1 MRRGC
6 HRRDECAP
14 ASRCSGASGLATRR
28 LLRPSS
34 DLPSGARTA
43 RVRSASFVRGLCFF
57 FRFMYRGREHVPLT
71 CSFFDILICHL
82 ARAHTNGRWARTIHQ
97 RAPLEQ
103 KCARKCA
110 GSRSHVTALF
120 DTLVFTLVYAYGVRG
135 HARGRDTTSAR
146 RPPARVGRTT
156 ARHCG
161 YLLIIYRR
169 EINMKHPTDMLHSRH
184 TLCDVV
190 WALGSA
196 CL

>member
-43 RVRSASFVRGLCFF
+43 RVRSASFVRGLCVMY
-57 FRFMYRGREHVPLT
+57 RFMYRGREHVPLT

-82 ARAHTNGRWARTIHQ
+82 ARAPTFG
-97 RAPLEQ
+97 RAP
-103 KCARKCA
+103 ARKCA
-110 GSRSHVTALF
+110 RGEATSHVTALF
-120 DTLVFTLVYAYGVRG
+120 DTSTLVYAYAGY
-135 HARGRDTTSAR
+135 AACYADTRVVTRHPPPAG
-146 RPPARVGRTT
+146 RPPVGRTT
-156 ARHCG
+156 ARSPPSPGFHWTTLDTAVG
-161 YLLIIYRR
+161 LFYRR
-169 EINMKHPTDMLHSRH
+169 EIPLTCSIADTRYAMSSR
-184 TLCDVV
+184 
-190 WALGSA
+190 ALGSE

>member
-43 RVRSASFVRGLCFF
+43 RVRSASFVRGLCVMY
-57 FRFMYRGREHVPLT
+57 RFMYRGREHVPLT

-82 ARAHTNGRWARTIHQ
+82 ARAPTLART
-97 RAPLEQ
+97 RSR
-103 KCARKCA
+103 KCARGA
-110 GSRSHVTALF
+110 TSHVTALF
-120 DTLVFTLVYAYGVRG
+120 DTSTLVYAY
-135 HARGRDTTSAR
+135 AACYADTRVVTRHPPPAG
-146 RPPARVGRTT
+146 RPPVGRTT
-156 ARHCG
+156 ARSPPSPGAHWTTLDTAVG
-161 YLLIIYRR
+161 LFYRR
-169 EINMKHPTDMLHSRH
+169 DMKNPTDMLHSRH

-190 WALGSA
+190 EGTGV
-196 CL
+196 